1 MIPLGWNS
9 CSGQPSPGAGAACRR
24 QADAG
29 VWAALGGGKVSPPMA
44 QVVTRVRIHQLCTEN
59 GCNFLYFNYSSRKRM
74 NICLYSVFV
83 PTAKERHWDINY
95 RKTWRADSSQRL
107 KQHTSVALV
116 IDQKPPSM
124 RKTFSS
130 HPFPFAPSAYFSLLR
145 TSDALFVFPIFLS
158 FSPIGCEA
166 RDLILFCFVP
176 LAPRA
181 APSP

>member
-44 QVVTRVRIHQLCTEN
+44 RVVTRVRIHQLCTEN

-130 HPFPFAPSAYFSLLR
+130 HPFRLPRLLTFPSSEPQTLYLCFPFFC
-145 TSDALFVFPIFLS
+145 LS
-158 FSPIGCEA
+158 PQ
-166 RDLILFCFVP
+166 
-176 LAPRA
+176 
-181 APSP
+181 